1 MPLTHDD
8 VKVLESKFAPNDH
21 EFLRGYCY
29 ITEGGVTRR
38 LDSVDPS
45 WEFVIVNIA
54 HRSDTITVT
63 ARLTVKGVTRENTGM
78 QVIQSKD
85 GKESGE
91 PEKGATTDALKRCAR
106 LFGIGRYILDLPDTI
121 KDNQSLARY
130 LGGNTQQQ
138 SPKQDAPQSAPVV
151 TPAPASAMKWHDNA
165 DIKKQVGTHL
175 KEHGVQVASWNEL
188 IALYPVQ
195 KYATADAYI
204 ASILNPSVGANTP
217 CIAPSKGEQL
227 KTKAGKPYYKY
238 TDDNNVSVSVFDEAV
253 YSDINIMGVHNVMIF
268 YKTNDKGYPE
278 YVSHSEMP
286 I

>member
-130 LGGNTQQQ
+130 LGGNTQQP
-138 SPKQDAPQSAPVV
+138 SPKQDAPQSAPVA
-151 TPAPASAMKWHDNA
+151 TPAPAKKGNSLQDGLLDFAPVRYEDTSAKNGNPFTMFFNA
-165 DIKKQVGTHL
+165 DDRKIAVFDTKIASEL
-175 KEHGVQVASWNEL
+175 KAQTLSRV
-188 IALYPVQ
+188 II
-195 KYATADAYI
+195 KYAMDGNTA
-204 ASILNPSVGANTP
+204 
-217 CIAPSKGEQL
+217 K
-227 KTKAGKPYYKY
+227 
-238 TDDNNVSVSVFDEAV
+238 F
-253 YSDINIMGVHNVMIF
+253 
-268 YKTNDKGYPE
+268 KGYELLPF
-278 YVSHSEMP
+278 
-286 I
+286 